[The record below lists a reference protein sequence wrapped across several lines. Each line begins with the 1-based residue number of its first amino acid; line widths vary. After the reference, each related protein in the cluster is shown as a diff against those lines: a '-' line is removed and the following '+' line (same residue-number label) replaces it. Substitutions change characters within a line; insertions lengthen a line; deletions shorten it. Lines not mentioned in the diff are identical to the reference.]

1 MKLSKKSWVFISIG
15 LFLIGLVGLWTVY
28 SQQSGVEKQL
38 KEELTLLNSK
48 LSSIELEQLAKKPG
62 ELEQQLDK
70 TLAQS
75 ETARETLSQ
84 PMNSIIVSDMLFSTA
99 EANSVNI
106 TAISS
111 SVANQVT
118 LEGVPCLALPVTAS
132 VEGELNRLVDF
143 VTELN
148 GDYPITEVNSFDVQ
162 IPYPA
167 DNTTL
172 SASIQMV
179 VYVYEES

>member
-48 LSSIELEQLAKKPG
+48 LSLIELEQLAKKPG

-75 ETARETLSQ
+75 ETAREALSQ

-179 VYVYEES
+179 IYTYEGN

>member
-1 MKLSKKSWVFISIG
+1 VKLSKKSWVFISIG

-38 KEELTLLNSK
+38 KEELTLINSK

-84 PMNSIIVSDMLFSTA
+84 PMNSIIVSDILFSTA

-111 SVANQVT
+111 AAANRVT

-132 VEGELNRLVDF
+132 AEGELNRLVDF

-179 VYVYEES
+179 VYVCEES

>member
-1 MKLSKKSWVFISIG
+1 
-15 LFLIGLVGLWTVY
+15 
-28 SQQSGVEKQL
+28 
-38 KEELTLLNSK
+38 
-48 LSSIELEQLAKKPG
+48 
-62 ELEQQLDK
+62 
-70 TLAQS
+70 
-75 ETARETLSQ
+75 
-84 PMNSIIVSDMLFSTA
+84 MLFSTA

>member
-15 LFLIGLVGLWTVY
+15 LFLIGLVGLWTAY
-28 SQQSGVEKQL
+28 SQQSGLEKQL
-38 KEELTLLNSK
+38 KEELTLVNSK
-48 LSSIELEQLAKKPG
+48 LNSIQLEQLANKPG

-75 ETARETLSQ
+75 ETARQTLSQ
-84 PMNSIIVSDMLFSTA
+84 PMNSIIISDILFSTA

-111 SVANQVT
+111 SAANRVT

-132 VEGELNRLVDF
+132 VEGELNQLVDF

-148 GDYPITEVNSFDVQ
+148 GGYPNTEVNTFNVQ

-179 VYVYEES
+179 IYAYEGS